1 MLCIFPYDPRPTA
14 RRQSKITTDQS
25 LKSKIRKDECG
36 AVQTLAGNSLST
48 LFIPPSFRISPEM
61 PASGIFILQ
70 EPPTTIAISDFS
82 PISLPPWFGGADHVS
97 WCQTDLFFLPAAL
110 YQVHQCSVQ
119 PEGGA
124 GSVSLHLLGGTRLSR
139 TRPKTAT
146 GCFGF
151 ITLAGLWGVF
161 MQKCRI
167 WRQTKLVNKQHLS
180 FPWSLLSPLSHA
192 ALRE

>member
-1 MLCIFPYDPRPTA
+1 MGPFRLWQQIHSPPYLYPAVSGFHPRCQPAEYLSSKNHPPPSQFLIFP
-14 RRQSKITTDQS
+14 
-25 LKSKIRKDECG
+25 
-36 AVQTLAGNSLST
+36 
-48 LFIPPSFRISPEM
+48 
-61 PASGIFILQ
+61 
-70 EPPTTIAISDFS
+70 
-82 PISLPPWFGGADHVS
+82 PISLPPWFGGAAHVS

-124 GSVSLHLLGGTRLSR
+124 GAASLHLLGGTRLSR

-151 ITLAGLWGVF
+151 FTLAGLRGGVSV
-161 MQKCRI
+161 QKCRI
-167 WRQTKLVNKQHLS
+167 WRQTKVVNKQHLS